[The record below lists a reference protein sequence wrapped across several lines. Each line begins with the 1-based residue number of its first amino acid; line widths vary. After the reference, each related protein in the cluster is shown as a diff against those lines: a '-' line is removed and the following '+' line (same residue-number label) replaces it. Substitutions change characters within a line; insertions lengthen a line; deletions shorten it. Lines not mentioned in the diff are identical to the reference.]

1 MEDDLADLVKRLESM
16 VTPPGG
22 MPGAEPGAG
31 QSRLDWEREVG
42 RIRARH
48 DAAALE
54 THFLLRRPDDGA
66 GVAAT
71 CYREVAVDDA
81 TITVKVYQPVGTG
94 PFPAVVLFHGGGWW
108 MGGGAA
114 GFCINDPI
122 CSRICSQVSAVVVNV
137 DYRLGPEHRH
147 PAQLEDGYRTLE
159 WLVDAAA
166 ELGIDEQ
173 RIVTLGISS
182 GGHLAAALSLLLR
195 DRGGPRLAG
204 TVLLAPALDL
214 KSLAA
219 RNDPV
224 LAELVAQLLGLY
236 FDTDL
241 DLGLPYVSPALADDL
256 SGLPPTVVVTLT
268 YDPLRDG
275 GVRYVRKLQDQGVA
289 ARVLEYPGTHT
300 AATAETRERQLAD
313 MVEALKGM
321 VQA

>member
-1 MEDDLADLVKRLESM
+1 MEDELAELVKRIDSM
-16 VTPPGG
+16 VTPPGP
-22 MPGAEPGAG
+22 MPGAQPGAD
-31 QSRLDWEREVG
+31 QSRHDWEQDVD

-54 THFLLRRPDDGA
+54 THFLLRRPEDDA
-66 GVAAT
+66 GVSAT
-71 CYREVAVDDA
+71 CYRDVAVGDGA
-81 TITVKVYQPVGTG
+81 ITVKVYQPMGTG

-114 GFCINDPI
+114 GFCINDPL
-122 CSRICSQVSAVVVNV
+122 CSRICSEVGAVVVNV
-137 DYRLGPEHRH
+137 DYRLGPEYRH
-147 PAQLEDGYRTLE
+147 PAQLEDGYQTLK
-159 WLVDAAA
+159 WLLDAAA
-166 ELGIDEQ
+166 EFGIDEQ

-204 TVLLAPALDL
+204 TALLAPALDL

-219 RNDPV
+219 QNDPV
-224 LAELVAQLLGLY
+224 LAELVEQLLGLY
-236 FDTDL
+236 FDTKQ
-241 DLGLPYVSPALADDL
+241 DLGLPYVSPARADDL

-275 GVRYVRKLQDQGVA
+275 GVRYVKKLQDQGVP

-300 AATAETRERQLAD
+300 AATPETRERQLAD
-313 MVEALKGM
+313 MVDALKGM
-321 VQA
+321 VQT